1 LSPLT
6 TITILVYDLVK
17 VNPTTRA
24 LPALATKES
33 PAAFSCKKI
42 ASAFCTQKKS
52 SQQLSNENRRGQRHA
67 DSTAKPFCKME
78 MSTDLARH
86 SASKPNE
93 TEIRGILRRL
103 WISHLISTG

>member
-33 PAAFSCKKI
+33 SAAFSCKKNRKRLLY
-42 ASAFCTQKKS
+42 AKKS

-86 SASKPNE
+86 SASKPYE
-93 TEIRGILRRL
+93 AEIRGILRRL